1 MSIAVPLGFRFAGV
15 HAGIKKNPEKE
26 DVTLVHCPS
35 GAVAAGVYTTNLVH
49 AAPVALDRSRTPS
62 ADMRVVVVNS
72 GNANACTG
80 ERGMADAREMAR
92 LAAEAVGANEKQAI
106 VMSTGV
112 IGQFLP
118 MDKITAGVKATA
130 AKLSGDEPSFMSA
143 ARGILTTDKSAK
155 TASRSLELSGATI
168 RLAGMC
174 KGAGMIGPKMA
185 TMLCVVTTDAAITPE
200 VAQAALTAAVDDS
213 FNCISVEGHMSTN
226 DTVLLLASGA
236 AKKEPLSGNDLAS
249 FQSALNA
256 LCVEL
261 ARQIPDDGEG
271 ASHLITI
278 DVRGCKARDD
288 ARQIAQTIA
297 DSALVKTAVAGGD
310 PNWGR
315 IVSAA
320 GYAGVAFNPAG
331 VDLKI
336 NGISLYERGGPVAF
350 DAKGVSTSI
359 KSNRETQIELT
370 LREGSASI
378 RFWTSDLNVNYVRFN
393 ADYTT

>member
-15 HAGIKKNPEKE
+15 HAGIKKNAEKE
-26 DVTLVHCPS
+26 DVTLVHCPA

-92 LAAEAVGANEKQAI
+92 LAAEAVGAGDKQAL

-118 MDKITAGVKATA
+118 MDKIAAGVKATA
-130 AKLSGDEPSFMSA
+130 EKLGGDEPSFMSA

-155 TASRSLELSGATI
+155 TASRSLELAGATI

-185 TMLCVVTTDAAITPE
+185 TMLCVVTTDAALTPDA
-200 VAQAALTAAVDDS
+200 AQAALTAAVDDS

-236 AKKEPLSGNDLAS
+236 AKKEPLSGNDLAT

-256 LCVEL
+256 LCIEL

-278 DVRGCKARDD
+278 DVRGCKTRDD
-288 ARQIAQTIA
+288 ARRIAHTIA

-336 NGISLYERGGPVAF
+336 NGTSLYERGGPVAF
-350 DAKGVSTSI
+350 DAKNVSTSI
-359 KSNRETQIELT
+359 KNNRETQVELT
-370 LREGSASI
+370 LREGAAAI